1 MREHPARA
9 VEHMAKG
16 RTRNARED
24 KKDKKAAG
32 LLVRLCGAVVVPG
45 DSQTLVSDTHPS
57 CM

>member
-1 MREHPARA
+1 MCEHPARA

-32 LLVRLCGAVVVPG
+32 LLVR
-45 DSQTLVSDTHPS
+45 
-57 CM
+57 

>member
-1 MREHPARA
+1 MLFFDPPRNTMREHPATARA

-32 LLVRLCGAVVVPG
+32 LLVR
-45 DSQTLVSDTHPS
+45 
-57 CM
+57 